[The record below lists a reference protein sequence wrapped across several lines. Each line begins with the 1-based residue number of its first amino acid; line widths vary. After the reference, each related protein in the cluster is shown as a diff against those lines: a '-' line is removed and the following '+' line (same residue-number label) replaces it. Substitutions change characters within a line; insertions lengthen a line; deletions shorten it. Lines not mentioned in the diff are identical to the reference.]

1 MRSSCAKARWGQYP
15 FECCQKSG
23 CPFLSDNFFLSYLK
37 CFVEKLK
44 DVGISIGLLFL
55 CFIVV
60 DRILL
65 HSSKKQIVLL
75 VKGLIIAYLGLILV
89 NKGNVIP
96 LGKGLRIIKKSK
108 LDLKIEANSY
118 IPCENILD
126 ALIHLVIYKRELFN
140 TFIEHENDYPVW
152 EDEVVAPILDIMKTI
167 SKIYKV

>member
-1 MRSSCAKARWGQYP
+1 MSHQ
-15 FECCQKSG
+15 
-23 CPFLSDNFFLSYLK
+23 
-37 CFVEKLK
+37 
-44 DVGISIGLLFL
+44 
-55 CFIVV
+55 
-60 DRILL
+60 
-65 HSSKKQIVLL
+65 KKQKLNITNTQLMFRLKRLPIINHLKVSE
-75 VKGLIIAYLGLILV
+75 IIAYIGLILV

-140 TFIEHENDYPVW
+140 TFIEHESDYPVG